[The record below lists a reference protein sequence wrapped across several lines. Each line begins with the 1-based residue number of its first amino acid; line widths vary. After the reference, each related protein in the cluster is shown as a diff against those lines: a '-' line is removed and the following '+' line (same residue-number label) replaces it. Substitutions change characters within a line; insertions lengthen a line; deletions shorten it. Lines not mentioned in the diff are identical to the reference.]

1 MVVDLPRQ
9 KLALANDPTVVETV
23 MLDRA
28 GNFPKSAVVY
38 RTSDVPSSRSGG
50 NRLPSVVEPLE
61 LRIERDQRVIC
72 DRTDRGAAG
81 AAPGRAP
88 RCRRTI
94 RATPRF
100 DPIRAS
106 RACPAGE
113 AMDSRVPD
121 SRREFHGLLGSSV
134 ADPLRNTLRDE

>member
-50 NRLPSVVEPLE
+50 NRLPSGSLVEPLE
-61 LRIERDQRVIC
+61 LRIERDQRAIC
-72 DRTDRGAAG
+72 DRTDRGG
-81 AAPGRAP
+81 A
-88 RCRRTI
+88 RRD
-94 RATPRF
+94 A
-100 DPIRAS
+100 
-106 RACPAGE
+106 
-113 AMDSRVPD
+113 
-121 SRREFHGLLGSSV
+121 LLD
-134 ADPLRNTLRDE
+134 ADAR